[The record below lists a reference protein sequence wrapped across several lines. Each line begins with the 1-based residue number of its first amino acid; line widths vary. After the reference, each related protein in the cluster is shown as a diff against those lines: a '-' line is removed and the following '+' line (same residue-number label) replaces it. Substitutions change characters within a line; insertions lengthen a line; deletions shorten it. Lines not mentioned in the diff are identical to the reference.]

1 MLVFISSL
9 ALQKKPCISL
19 VKSPERRPWALK
31 REGRPAAF
39 AGRSE
44 SVLLGWD
51 TSLAYTNEYPIP
63 SVKRSISLR
72 SFRAGTEL
80 EKLDCSSRANVG
92 CNERDPLQQL
102 IQAAQTAED
111 LLPHVAID
119 ALVLH
124 QEQVRALA
132 VSLCAEEQASAS
144 LTLQ

>member
-1 MLVFISSL
+1 MIGGPEDACLGGDGLTVAVSAQYDVFVGEASQRLQQQVEL
-9 ALQKKPCISL
+9 AG
-19 VKSPERRPWALK
+19 V
-31 REGRPAAF
+31 
-39 AGRSE
+39 
-44 SVLLGWD
+44 
-51 TSLAYTNEYPIP
+51 T
-63 SVKRSISLR
+63 
-72 SFRAGTEL
+72 
-80 EKLDCSSRANVG
+80 
-92 CNERDPLQQL
+92 QL